1 MYILLISHYSPLFYI
16 CFITISVLLFVT
28 YFIFTVMTIHHRGTR
43 SRSTTS
49 SVAREN
55 TTSSHNEPAE
65 SSAASEQSLGHLRG
79 CADLPPTI
87 PNEQDRPLIEPQG
100 KS

>member
-1 MYILLISHYSPLFYI
+1 
-16 CFITISVLLFVT
+16 
-28 YFIFTVMTIHHRGTR
+28 MTIHHRGTR
-43 SRSTTS
+43 SRSTTG

-65 SSAASEQSLGHLRG
+65 PSAASEQSQGHLRG
-79 CADLPPTI
+79 YADLPPTI

-100 KS
+100 KSWVYQIYIVIFMQMWTHMTCVDMSTNI

>member
-1 MYILLISHYSPLFYI
+1 MFHYHFHSAICNI
-16 CFITISVLLFVT
+16 CFI
-28 YFIFTVMTIHHRGTR
+28 YAVMTLSHRGTR
-43 SRSTTS
+43 SRSTTG
-49 SVAREN
+49 SVARQN
-55 TTSSHNEPAE
+55 ATSSHNEPTE
-65 SSAASEQSLGHLRG
+65 PSTASEQSQGHLRG